1 MQEGVTRMVFR
12 ALVRKEL
19 LQMRWIIIVGLLF
32 SASLAVIAVATFHY
46 LAGVFEEIPADLLEV
61 LSVYEVARELL
72 VIFGD
77 YTVYIWSQWHAKN
90 LYQVGALIAIIM
102 AASQF
107 AGEVSR
113 RTIGFYLTRPVTRRL
128 GFLAKVIAGSLA
140 MLIMFGG
147 GTVLIWAASAIMGN
161 NADWGRLFIA
171 LLLSLIWLNAYYL
184 FGCTVSVF
192 NREPITAGVLIGLAG
207 IVLSLPGLF
216 AVSRQFSIFYQMRA
230 VEYFIQGLSIWPSFF
245 AGLALNCLLL
255 FVGLTVFGRKDF

>member
-1 MQEGVTRMVFR
+1 MVFR

-32 SASLAVIAVATFHY
+32 SASLAVLAVATFHY

-61 LSVYEVARELL
+61 LSGYEVARELL

-77 YTVYIWSQWHAKN
+77 YSVYIWSQWHAKN